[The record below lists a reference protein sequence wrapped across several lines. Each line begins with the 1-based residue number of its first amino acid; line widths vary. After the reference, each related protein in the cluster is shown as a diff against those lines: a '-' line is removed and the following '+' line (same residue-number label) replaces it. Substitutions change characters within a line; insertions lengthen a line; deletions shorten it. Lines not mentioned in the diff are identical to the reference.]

1 MEQIIEFFGS
11 KAALARALGV
21 EKPSVSYWL
30 ENGLPPRRAIEIERL
45 TEGKIKA
52 IDIMGIKA

>member
-21 EKPSVSYWL
+21 EKPSVSHWL
-30 ENGLPPRRAIEIERL
+30 ENGLPARRAIEIERL

-52 IDIMGIKA
+52 VDIMGIKA